1 MNKIK
6 TFYKQRMFNVM
17 GWGNYILLNIQIFPT
32 SGMGEL
38 YSFLGVSYCLV
49 KKSNWTN
56 EEDKELVELFKL
68 GYTNQII
75 ARKLNRTKEAVK
87 KRLQMLKKKE
97 LICEK
102 DRELKQIEIREIK
115 KAINS
120 ENNRYLSNRATIRA
134 CMSAYKNNSKG
145 DLVLDRKKAKEQGM
159 AFPLDMP
166 YSNINEEIRKFEEF
180 KENNRELNVI
190 EYVKLEVERL
200 KNLKKEVREG
210 LES

>member
-1 MNKIK
+1 M
-6 TFYKQRMFNVM
+6 
-17 GWGNYILLNIQIFPT
+17 
-32 SGMGEL
+32 
-38 YSFLGVSYCLV
+38 V

-68 GYTNQII
+68 GYTNQVI

-97 LICEK
+97 IICEK

-180 KENNRELNVI
+180 KENNRELNVV

-200 KNLKKEVREG
+200 KNFKKEVREG
-210 LES
+210 IES

>member
-1 MNKIK
+1 M
-6 TFYKQRMFNVM
+6 
-17 GWGNYILLNIQIFPT
+17 
-32 SGMGEL
+32 
-38 YSFLGVSYCLV
+38 V
-49 KKSNWTN
+49 KKSNWTV
-56 EEDKELVELFKL
+56 EDDEKLIELFKL
-68 GYTNQII
+68 GYTSQQI
-75 ARKLNRTKEAVK
+75 AKKLNRTKEAVQ
-87 KRLQMLKKKE
+87 KRIQMFKKKE
-97 LICEK
+97 IICEK

-180 KENNRELNVI
+180 KENNRELNVV

-200 KNLKKEVREG
+200 KNFKKEVREG
-210 LES
+210 IES

>member
-1 MNKIK
+1 
-6 TFYKQRMFNVM
+6 M
-17 GWGNYILLNIQIFPT
+17 GWGNYILLNIQIFHP

-38 YSFLGVSYCLV
+38 YSFLGVNNWLV
-49 KKSNWTN
+49 KKSNWTV
-56 EEDKELVELFKL
+56 EDDEKLIELFKL
-68 GYTNQII
+68 GYTSQQI
-75 ARKLNRTKEAVK
+75 AKKLNRTKEAVQ
-87 KRLQMLKKKE
+87 KRIQMFKKKE
-97 LICEK
+97 IICEK

-120 ENNRYLSNRATIRA
+120 ENNRYLSNRATIRT

-180 KENNRELNVI
+180 KENNRELNVV

-200 KNLKKEVREG
+200 KNFKKEVREG
-210 LES
+210 IES

>member
-1 MNKIK
+1 MSW
-6 TFYKQRMFNVM
+6 R
-17 GWGNYILLNIQIFPT
+17 NYIFFNIQIFPT

-56 EEDKELVELFKL
+56 EEDKKLLELFKL
-68 GYTNQII
+68 GYTNQVI

-97 LICEK
+97 IICEK

-180 KENNRELNVI
+180 KENNRELNVV

-200 KNLKKEVREG
+200 KNFKKEVREG
-210 LES
+210 IES

>member
-1 MNKIK
+1 
-6 TFYKQRMFNVM
+6 M
-17 GWGNYILLNIQIFPT
+17 GWGNYILLNIQIFHP

-38 YSFLGVSYCLV
+38 YSFLGVNNWLV
-49 KKSNWTN
+49 KKSNWTVEDN
-56 EEDKELVELFKL
+56 EKLVELFKL
-68 GYTNQII
+68 GYKSQQI
-75 ARKLNRTKEAVK
+75 AKKLNRTKEAVQ
-87 KRLQMLKKKE
+87 KRIQMFKKKE

-145 DLVLDRKKAKEQGM
+145 DLVLDKNKAKEQG
-159 AFPLDMP
+159 FVYSWDMP
-166 YSNINEEIRKFEEF
+166 GVSINEDIREFEEF
-180 KENNRELNVI
+180 KENNRELNVV

-210 LES
+210 IES

>member
-1 MNKIK
+1 M
-6 TFYKQRMFNVM
+6 
-17 GWGNYILLNIQIFPT
+17 
-32 SGMGEL
+32 
-38 YSFLGVSYCLV
+38 V
-49 KKSNWTN
+49 KKSNWTV
-56 EEDKELVELFKL
+56 EDDEKL
-68 GYTNQII
+68 IYFFEKGYYAREI
-75 ARKLNRTKEAVK
+75 ARKLNRTKEAVQ
-87 KRLQMLKKKE
+87 KRIQMFKKKE

-145 DLVLDRKKAKEQGM
+145 DLVLDRKKAKEQGF

-180 KENNRELNVI
+180 EEKNKELNI
-190 EYVKLEVERL
+190 TEYVKRETERL
-200 KNLKKEVREG
+200 KDFQEEVKKGIERISV
-210 LES
+210 

>member
-1 MNKIK
+1 M
-6 TFYKQRMFNVM
+6 
-17 GWGNYILLNIQIFPT
+17 
-32 SGMGEL
+32 
-38 YSFLGVSYCLV
+38 V

-56 EEDKELVELFKL
+56 EEDKKLLELFKL
-68 GYTNQII
+68 GYTNQVI

-97 LICEK
+97 IICEK

-180 KENNRELNVI
+180 KENNRELNVV

-200 KNLKKEVREG
+200 KNFKKEVREG
-210 LES
+210 IES